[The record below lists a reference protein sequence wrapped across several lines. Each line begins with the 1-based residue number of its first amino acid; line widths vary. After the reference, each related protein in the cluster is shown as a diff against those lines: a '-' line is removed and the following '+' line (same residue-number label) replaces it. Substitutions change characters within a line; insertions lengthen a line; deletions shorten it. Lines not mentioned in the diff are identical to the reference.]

1 MFRHIMSWIGSILNE
16 IYNLITD
23 LLVPALEV
31 VIVIATALSIPK
43 KFLVMMK
50 VAEEFLKKVGST
62 EQEVKQKYHRR

>member
-50 VAEEFLKKVGST
+50 VAKTKIP
-62 EQEVKQKYHRR
+62 